1 MDARCG
7 RAVRPG
13 FVRAACCALAL
24 STLAGCLLATGCS
37 SAPSST
43 ENPPLVQVV
52 DGAVDFP
59 RKVTVGRVSLGY
71 PDTLW
76 VIDELEPRTTDLL
89 DKKVAVS
96 QTLVGDDDF
105 SHGFLVGE
113 ISGIAFDD
121 LLGYAEQA
129 QEQAPARVAVLEEKA
144 KESEQSAQMFGG
156 LAEHYRNVVYSG
168 PDPIVLN
175 GCRAFVF
182 GESSAREGATGVSK
196 MCFVEVDR
204 DVVGF
209 VVCGYHDYEYDADP
223 AFWDDIF
230 ASLEVR

>member
-1 MDARCG
+1 MDARYG

-59 RKVTVGRVSLGY
+59 HRVTVGRVSLGY

-76 VIDELEPRTTDLL
+76 VIDESEPRTTDLFG
-89 DKKVAVS
+89 KEVAVS
-96 QTLVGDDDF
+96 QALVGDDDF
-105 SHGFLVGE
+105 SHGFTVGE
-113 ISGIAFDD
+113 VSGIAFDD

-129 QEQAPARVAVLEEKA
+129 QEQAPERAAMLEEKA

-168 PDPIVLN
+168 PESIMLN
-175 GCRAFVF
+175 GRRAFVF
-182 GESSAREGATGVSK
+182 GESSAREGATGISR
-196 MCFVEVDR
+196 MYFVEVDR
-204 DVVGF
+204 DTVGF
-209 VVCGYHDYEYDADP
+209 VLCGYHDYEYDADP
-223 AFWDDIF
+223 AFWDDVL
-230 ASLEVR
+230 ASLVVR